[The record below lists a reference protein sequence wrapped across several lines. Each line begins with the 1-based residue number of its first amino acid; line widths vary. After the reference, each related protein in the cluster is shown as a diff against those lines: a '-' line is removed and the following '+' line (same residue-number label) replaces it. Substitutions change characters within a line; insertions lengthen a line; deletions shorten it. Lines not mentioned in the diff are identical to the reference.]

1 MNYDIIG
8 DVHGQDAKLKPLL
21 KELGY
26 RIKDGAY
33 RHPEGRTAL
42 FLGDL
47 IDRGPGQIEVIN
59 TVRNMMEA
67 GSARAIMGNH
77 EWNAIGF
84 ATPDPEGKGYL
95 RGRTVNRRKQHAEF
109 LCQVGED
116 SVLHKEFVAWFRT
129 LPPFLDLGDV
139 CLIHAWWNQE
149 FVDQVAESQ
158 EPDGRLSEEFVVG
171 AFKRGSDSYVAM
183 EGLTKGLEID
193 LPEGFNFL
201 DHTGIERKVARVQ
214 WWNDSAE
221 TYRDAAMVPGDQVE
235 RIPDVR
241 LPITL
246 PARSVDDSPV
256 FIGHYWLSGTPSIL
270 ARNVA
275 CMDYGAGKDGP
286 LVAYRWNG
294 EPELSDGAFVVA
306 GG

>member
-95 RGRTVNRRKQHAEF
+95 RGRSVNRRKQHAEF

-221 TYRDAAMVPGDQVE
+221 TYRDSAMVPGDQVE
-235 RIPDVR
+235 RIPDLR

-246 PARSVDDSPV
+246 PSLSVDDSPV

-270 ARNVA
+270 APNVA
-275 CMDYGAGKDGP
+275 CIDYGAGKDGP

-294 EPELSDGAFVVA
+294 EPELSDEGFVVA

>member
-1 MNYDIIG
+1 MDYDIIG
-8 DVHGQDAKLKPLL
+8 DVHGQDAKLQALL
-21 KELGY
+21 GKLGY
-26 RIKDGAY
+26 RSKDGAY

-59 TVRNMMEA
+59 IVRNMMEA
-67 GSARAIMGNH
+67 GSARSIMGNH

-95 RGRTVNRRKQHAEF
+95 RDRSANRLKQHAEF
-109 LCQVGED
+109 LRQIGKD
-116 SVLHKEFVAWFRT
+116 SALHKEVVGWFRT
-129 LPPFLDLGDV
+129 LPPFLDMGDIR
-139 CLIHAWWNQE
+139 LIHAWWNQE

-158 EPDGRLSEEFVVG
+158 EPDGRLREEFTVG
-171 AFKRGSDSYVAM
+171 AFKRGSDSYAAM
-183 EGLTKGLEID
+183 EGLTKGLEIG
-193 LPEGFNFL
+193 LPAGSSFL
-201 DHTGIERKVARVQ
+201 DHTGIERKIVRVQ
-214 WWNDSAE
+214 WWSDCSG
-221 TYRDAAMVPGDQVE
+221 TYRDVAMVPRSQME
-235 RIPDVR
+235 RIPE
-241 LPITL
+241 LPLPMTL
-246 PARSVDDSPV
+246 PGRTPGDPPI

-270 ARNVA
+270 APNVA

-294 EPELSDGAFVVA
+294 EPRLSDDGFVVA